1 MTMLRELAA
10 ELIGMFLGDP
20 GLALALLAVI
30 GAAALASGVG
40 EGGSVVAAALLAL
53 GCPLLLLENVI
64 RAARVA
70 KRQSGRGPRG
80 IGSGS
85 EAL

>member
-10 ELIGMFLGDP
+10 ELIGMFLGDR

-30 GAAALASGVG
+30 GVAALASGVG
-40 EGGSVVAAALLAL
+40 EAGSIVAAALLAL
-53 GCPLLLLENVI
+53 GCPLLLIENVI
-64 RAARVA
+64 RAGRRRG
-70 KRQSGRGPRG
+70 RQSGRSRRG
-80 IGSGS
+80 IGSAS